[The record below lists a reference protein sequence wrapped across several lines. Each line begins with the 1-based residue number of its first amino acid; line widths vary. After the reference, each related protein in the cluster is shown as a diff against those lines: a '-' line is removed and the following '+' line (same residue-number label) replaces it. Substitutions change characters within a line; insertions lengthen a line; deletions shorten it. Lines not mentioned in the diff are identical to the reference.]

1 MPVAA
6 TGVRAIGTVSAV
18 PRPLG
23 CSSTFPAG
31 ASLIA
36 GSAARRCVRARW
48 LNGFLARVYR
58 TVGIGRRRV
67 PRVPLDFYAID
78 DEDPMPDDPAE
89 LAYLGDID
97 LREHEALAK
106 TWAAC
111 EARAQLPYFSDSR
124 LTATQLRR
132 LRDCL
137 EAHVETG
144 AGPNTV
150 IVRLVAA
157 FGIAIEEG
165 RGLVA
170 FAD

>member
-1 MPVAA
+1 M
-6 TGVRAIGTVSAV
+6 REEVSA
-18 PRPLG
+18 
-23 CSSTFPAG
+23 SASHAQTAG
-31 ASLIA
+31 
-36 GSAARRCVRARW
+36 
-48 LNGFLARVYR
+48 
-58 TVGIGRRRV
+58 TRRRKV
-67 PRVPLDFYAID
+67 SRVPLDFYAID
-78 DEDPMPDDPAE
+78 DEDPMPDEPAD
-89 LAYLGDID
+89 LAHIGDID
-97 LREHEALAK
+97 FREHAALAK

-111 EARAQLPYFSDSR
+111 EADDQLPYFSDSR

-157 FGIAIEEG
+157 FGIAVEEG